1 MNAGWKNSVQQD
13 LCLNLNTAEIIIFC
27 FWVSLRI
34 FGVEKADVFAAP
46 VYYHPNLYIPVTF
59 LNPISLTPEQSYAIV
74 FIGSNHSK
82 GETRI

>member
-46 VYYHPNLYIPVTF
+46 VYYHRFCTFRSLLNL
-59 LNPISLTPEQSYAIV
+59 LNPISLTLE
-74 FIGSNHSK
+74 
-82 GETRI
+82 